1 MARFIM
7 NPVIEVKMAQTITN
21 RHQKFLSESKV
32 GMINIPI
39 SVQVWNDKKVW
50 IFIRTIFVFCFEN
63 SFLSISPQKCIF
75 AFKLSLL
82 DKTAFIAG
90 ASLSK
95 GSTVGKITL
104 KLLKSALD
112 FEFHFILSER
122 TRFSTLRF
130 SLKIKSFAK

>member
-39 SVQVWNDKKVW
+39 SVQVWNDKKCE
-50 IFIRTIFVFCFEN
+50 FSLAIFVFCFEN

-104 KLLKSALD
+104 KIA
-112 FEFHFILSER
+112 
-122 TRFSTLRF
+122 
-130 SLKIKSFAK
+130 